1 MLSPMGHTQLIAEFA
16 LGTPFDGLSGQVVS
30 ISKDMMLNAAA
41 VALAGAA
48 QPEALALTRF
58 AQEMGG
64 NGKCTIVGMGL
75 RTSPVYAA
83 LANGTMV
90 HLLDF
95 DDEVVDRG
103 IHLSSAVFPVV
114 MALGEMNGYAGK
126 DVLTA
131 FAVGCEV
138 ASKLAGLVGPGLA
151 TNGLGVAAAIGATMA
166 AGRLLGLDQEE
177 MENALG
183 IACGSGGWSRADLVF
198 PSRPLQHGR
207 AAMNG
212 TMAVLLAR
220 RTFGRFESSRQA
232 IEAPGGF
239 LDCYI
244 DPDSAP
250 SIPDPEALLSQ
261 LGNPFDVV
269 HPGVTIKPYPCESAG
284 HTTIDAV
291 LQLVQQYRID
301 PGEVRSARVTVSP
314 ATLQAMPYPCPQSGR
329 EARCSLTYLTAA
341 ALLHGAPLIEQ
352 FTDSAVQDPP
362 VRELMARVMV
372 DASMKSTSES
382 SPLAS
387 QASTVTLDMVDG
399 RQLGHRVEVPRGH
412 PELPLDQDDLEAKFL
427 YCSRYILP
435 PDHIEGAVEQFRD
448 LENVRDITGLASIL
462 GG

>member
-1 MLSPMGHTQLIAEFA
+1 MGHTQLIAEFA

-138 ASKLAGLVGPGLA
+138 ASKLAGLVGAGAA

-183 IACGSGGWSRADLVF
+183 IACGSAGWSRADLVF

-212 TMAVLLAR
+212 IMAAMLAR
-220 RTFGRFESSRQA
+220 GIFGRFESARQA

-244 DPDSAP
+244 DPYSAP
-250 SIPDPEALLSQ
+250 NVPDPEMLLSQ

-269 HPGVTIKPYPCESAG
+269 HPGVTLKPYPCASAG

-301 PGEVRSARVTVSP
+301 PGEVRSARVTVTP

-329 EARCSLTYLTAA
+329 EARCSLNYLTAA
-341 ALLHGAPLIEQ
+341 ALLYGAPLIEQ
-352 FTDSAVQDPP
+352 FSDSAVQDPP

-372 DASMKSTSES
+372 DASRKSTSES
-382 SPLAS
+382 RPLAS

-399 RQLGHRVEVPRGH
+399 RQLGHRVDVPRGH

-435 PDHIEGAVEQFRD
+435 PDHIEGAVEQFRN